1 MKSNFPWKIAGGF
14 CSVVLNVAGAVVS
27 GARPKLLVGS
37 AFTACS
43 TGLAGFSA

>member
-1 MKSNFPWKIAGGF
+1 M
-14 CSVVLNVAGAVVS
+14 VLNVAGAVVS

-37 AFTACS
+37 PFTGCS